1 MSNEAKSNLRASEE
15 TRRSSASTG
24 APCATRMVRKEDWE
38 RGLGEGTYCEGYRT
52 IKGLSFRSAQE
63 YSSLEEEERGRRRRG
78 QLRPRRKNRLS
89 ANVPYI
95 CPRQSRSA
103 QPAANCTIAQAIHRK
118 RIVAARVSPFP
129 NTLYHVIL
137 PFFFFLS
144 FFSGPN
150 DHTVELAPPYLSAY
164 FRILFYARN
173 NQGKNERPSKVYIQ
187 RSTVA
192 KSRSGGIVVKRLR
205 DRSSDSLS

>member
-1 MSNEAKSNLRASEE
+1 MSNEAKSNLPSEE
-15 TRRSSASTG
+15 TRRRSASTG

-63 YSSLEEEERGRRRRG
+63 YSSLEEEEQGRRRRG

-89 ANVPYI
+89 ADVPYI

-144 FFSGPN
+144 FSQAEMITRWNWLLLICLPIFVSCF
-150 DHTVELAPPYLSAY
+150 TRA
-164 FRILFYARN
+164 ITK
-173 NQGKNERPSKVYIQ
+173 GKMKDQ
-187 RSTVA
+187 A
-192 KSRSGGIVVKRLR
+192 KSIYKEAR
-205 DRSSDSLS
+205 